1 MRAQFNRLDCQKRQ
15 ATRMTD
21 NKAAWIKGVVADN
34 KHLTSNHFSLRID
47 AAIAPFLA
55 GQYTSLGLPCSE
67 GDQLAEV
74 AQPYSILSAPGA
86 QPIEFFC
93 HTTPDGSLSS
103 DLQKLQKGDNVWIQQ
118 QPEGSFTLKQVPSA
132 KQLWM
137 IATGTGVAPFLSMLC
152 TPEPWQRFEY
162 VILVYAMRKWQDLGY
177 GELIEQLRREHPQQ
191 FHFIPFVSREK
202 VANTIHGHIP
212 ACITNGTLERV
223 AGQAMSPQGSQFM
236 LCGNPGMVQ
245 DATVALEQKGYS
257 RHSVQARGQI
267 TLESYW

>member
-34 KHLTSNHFSLRID
+34 KHLTSNHFSLRIN
-47 AAIAPFLA
+47 AELAPFVA
-55 GQYTSLGLPCSE
+55 GQYTSLGLPFSE
-67 GDQLAEV
+67 DQEHVEV
-74 AQPYSILSAPGA
+74 AQPYSILSAPGE

-93 HTTPDGSLSS
+93 HVTPDGSLSGE
-103 DLQKLQKGDNVWIQQ
+103 LRKLKQGDKVWIQQ
-118 QPEGSFTLKQVPSA
+118 QPEGSFTLEQVPSA
-132 KQLWM
+132 NQLWM
-137 IATGTGVAPFLSMLC
+137 MGTGTGVAPFLSMLR
-152 TPEPWQRFEY
+152 TPEPWRRFEH
-162 VILVYAMRKWQDLGY
+162 VILVYAMRRWQDLGY
-177 GELIEQLRREHPQQ
+177 GELIEQLCREHPEQ

-212 ACITNGTLERV
+212 ASITNGTLERIT
-223 AGQAMSPQGSQFM
+223 GHAMSLQDSQFM

-257 RHSVQARGQI
+257 RHSAQARGQI